1 MIYLLLALSPVIFYL
16 RMFWGFFQQD
26 EWLGYSQYVLH
37 KGQNFGGLLAY
48 FFTASIG
55 HFTPFT
61 IATVHSLFG
70 LFNLHYID
78 FAIVSLGLHLVTGTL
93 VFVLAKNLFN
103 DVKLATLTTFMFGI
117 FSSSFQGT

>member
-61 IATVHSLFG
+61 IATVHSLIG
-70 LFNLHYID
+70 LGDCRPGWALVGNIWAFSHNLYSEVQD
-78 FAIVSLGLHLVTGTL
+78 F
-93 VFVLAKNLFN
+93 
-103 DVKLATLTTFMFGI
+103 
-117 FSSSFQGT
+117 